1 MKTAAFRSAA
11 AAALLLAATHAFA
24 QEGGFYLS
32 AAAMATI
39 AGPHDFAIGSRPAQ
53 DAEFT
58 ANRTGSGS
66 FGVGFLGFRAAFG
79 YDIVGLR
86 PEAEISYRQV
96 DLTGF
101 EYKSFS
107 QDGADLPD
115 AALEA
120 LNDSIS
126 VQSGT
131 LMLLAAMA
139 NLWIDLPTGTPVAP
153 YFGGGAGLG
162 RVTLDSRTSATFP
175 DGSDFRAFPESTG
188 STFAFQ
194 AGAGLG
200 LKLGGVS
207 FSLGYR
213 LAGTT
218 EAELA
223 WIAKDAPADELLKV
237 AVLLHSV
244 ELGIALRF

>member
-1 MKTAAFRSAA
+1 MRSHRRA
-11 AAALLLAATHAFA
+11 
-24 QEGGFYLS
+24 GFYLS
-32 AAAMATI
+32 AATMATI

-58 ANRTGSGS
+58 ANRTGAGS
-66 FGVGFLGFRAAFG
+66 FGVGILGFRAAFG

-86 PEAEISYRQV
+86 PEAELSYRQV

-101 EYKSFS
+101 KYKYFS
-107 QDGADLPD
+107 QDGSDLPD

-139 NLWIDLPTGTPVAP
+139 NLWIDLPTGTPISP
-153 YFGGGAGLG
+153 YFGGGAGIG
-162 RVTLDSRTSATFP
+162 RVTLDSRTSAIFP
-175 DGSDFRAFPESTG
+175 DGSDFREFPESTD

-194 AGAGLG
+194 GGAGLR
-200 LKLGGVS
+200 LTLGGGV
-207 FSLGYR
+207 LQPR
-213 LAGTT
+213 LPPRRHHRGRTRLDRKGRAG
-218 EAELA
+218 
-223 WIAKDAPADELLKV
+223 
-237 AVLLHSV
+237 
-244 ELGIALRF
+244 G